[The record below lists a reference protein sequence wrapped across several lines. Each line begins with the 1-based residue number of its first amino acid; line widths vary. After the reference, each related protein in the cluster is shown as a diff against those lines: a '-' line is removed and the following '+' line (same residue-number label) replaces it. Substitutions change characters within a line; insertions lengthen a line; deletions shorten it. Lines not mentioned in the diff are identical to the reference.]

1 MILDSKPLDKIEES
15 DLQVLIDDKVAERK
29 RIEYKRNLPG
39 NSYKDRREFLADVS
53 SFANTVGGYLIYG
66 IDAKDG
72 VPVELCEVEIESVDV
87 LKLNWENRLRD
98 GLSPQIPPFDIQ
110 PIELAPNNYI
120 IILRIPRSW
129 LAPHR
134 VTLENHGHFYGR
146 NSAGHFQM
154 DVPQLRTAFELSST
168 LTERIRDFRADR
180 LSKIMSGEMPA
191 SLNET
196 MAKIVF
202 HLVPFGAFELTS
214 RYDLSTLALPDN
226 RALIMPLMM
235 GMNEIQTRNYC
246 RHRYNFDG
254 LLNHTQWAND
264 LPVAAYLQI
273 FRNGIVEG
281 VDVSILNIDRFPKQI
296 LSIHFEKVLCH
307 ALSVYLQTQKTL
319 GVDLP
324 IFAMVSLLGVKDYK
338 MVYVGQ
344 WPQGQQDYPIDRP
357 DLVIPEVMI
366 DRFDCD
372 PAEVMKPIFDTV
384 WNAAGWHGSMN
395 YDAAGKWKLQKLG

>member
-1 MILDSKPLDKIEES
+1 MIFDTKPLDKIEES
-15 DLQVLIDDKVAERK
+15 DLQALLVNPVPERK
-29 RIEYKRNLPG
+29 RIEYKSELPTDKF
-39 NSYKDRREFLADVS
+39 KDRKEFLADVS
-53 SFANTVGGYLIYG
+53 SFANTVGGYLLYG
-66 IDAKDG
+66 VKEEDG
-72 VPVELCEVEIESVDV
+72 MPVEICGVEVDSVDA
-87 LKLNWENRLRD
+87 LKLKWEGMLRD
-98 GLSPQIPPFDIQ
+98 ALSLRIPHVDIH
-110 PIELAPNNYI
+110 EVKLSTGNWVV
-120 IILRIPRSW
+120 ILRIPRSW
-129 LAPHR
+129 LTPHR

-168 LTERIRDFRADR
+168 LTERIRDFRTDR

-235 GMNEIQTRNYC
+235 GMNDSQTHNYF
-246 RHRYNFDG
+246 RHRYNLDG
-254 LLNHTQWAND
+254 LLNHAQWAND
-264 LPVAAYLQI
+264 RPDAAYFQV
-273 FRNGIVEG
+273 FRNGVVEG
-281 VDVSILNIDRFPKQI
+281 VDASILNMDRFPKQI
-296 LSIHFEKVLCH
+296 LSIHFEQILCH
-307 ALSVYLQTQKTL
+307 ALSVHLQTQKTL

-324 IFAMVSLLGVKDYK
+324 IFVMVSLLGVKDYK

-344 WPQGQQDYPIDRP
+344 WPQGQLNYSIDRP
-357 DLVIPEVMI
+357 NLVLPEVMI
-366 DRFDCD
+366 DSFDCD

-384 WNAAGWHGSMN
+384 WNAAGWKGSMH
-395 YDAAGKWKLQKLG
+395 YDTAGKWKLQKL